1 MAISVDDALGVHPQ
15 AMRLAHQR
23 SQVLGA
29 NLANADTPNYKA
41 RDVDFEGTMRAE
53 LGRREG
59 MDMSATSEGHR
70 AGSGAKPGEL
80 QYRVPHQP
88 SIDGNTVEAAK
99 EQTRFSENSMRYMA
113 SLQFVEGTFST
124 LDKAAGGQG

>member
-1 MAISVDDALGVHPQ
+1 MAISVDDALGVHPY
-15 AMRLAHQR
+15 AMKLAHQR
-23 SQVLGA
+23 SQVIGA

-41 RDVDFEGTMRAE
+41 RDIDFQGAMRAE

-59 MDMSATSEGHR
+59 LTMTTTSEGHL
-70 AGSGAKPGEL
+70 AGPGGNPGEL
-80 QYRVPHQP
+80 QYRVPFQP
-88 SIDGNTVEAAK
+88 SIDGNTVDAAK

-124 LDKAAGGQG
+124 LNKAAGGQG